1 MWNKKNREIDT
12 ILWDSGSIFYCN
24 CFNFHFT
31 FTQVRDEYALVLTL
45 TDGKLGFGNFVTQS
59 LLLLVED
66 VNDNTPVFK
75 PYQSSILV
83 KEDSKP
89 GIVAT
94 LEATDAD
101 EGAYGQV
108 VYHLQ
113 EVETD
118 VPKFSI
124 STYGGKAVV
133 RLTGS
138 LDYEKQT
145 LHQLKVLAVDRA
157 KQGRVNTG
165 TAALLIK
172 VQDVEDQPPEF
183 VRVQPVVRVPEGTPV
198 GIPILQGTLKKSIS
212 ETKIINI
219 FIKVVSINRVNAR
232 K

>member
-1 MWNKKNREIDT
+1 MVREDA
-12 ILWDSGSIFYCN
+12 
-24 CFNFHFT
+24 
-31 FTQVRDEYALVLTL
+31 Q
-45 TDGKLGFGNFVTQS
+45 
-59 LLLLVED
+59 
-66 VNDNTPVFK
+66 
-75 PYQSSILV
+75 
-83 KEDSKP
+83 P
-89 GIVAT
+89 GVIAT

-113 EVETD
+113 EVEAD

-124 STYGGKAVV
+124 STQGGKAVV
-133 RLTGS
+133 RLVGS

-183 VRVQPVVRVPEGTPV
+183 VRVQPVARVPEGTPV
-198 GIPILQGTLKKSIS
+198 GTPILQGAFQLFVFSLISLNLIFLLIKLFIISKFMVIIALQGTFHPFSFNLISLNLIILLFKLFLISKFILIIALKVLF
-212 ETKIINI
+212 NCL
-219 FIKVVSINRVNAR
+219 F
-232 K
+232 